1 MKELVTYKAP
11 GIETESEC
19 KDPSGLSKR
28 QLLFTISFP
37 LLFLFCVLL
46 TNIITGTLGPIV
58 SSNLFYSTIV
68 GFIVGLLVFIIFIP
82 KVLRIPRRITLRDYL
97 NTIGVNRIRPVSR
110 TLLIFIPC
118 FIIIMVSQVI
128 ASLTYNQFI
137 LGWEFNQFTNQLLN
151 HSRIVNEIGLSVLYS
166 FGCIFEEVVLR
177 GVILT
182 MFLKIYSKR
191 MAILGSA
198 ILFGYGHLLNLLNGP
213 FAYELVIF
221 VCAQIIWT
229 TIHGVLYGYMF
240 LITGNL
246 YANMLLHLSVNG
258 MGNCF
263 MYLPYAS
270 PETHAVLNIVFN
282 LGLISTLISFGWIF
296 LIAKYW
302 PLKVENRPNPP
313 VKMSALN

>member
-28 QLLFTISFP
+28 QILFIISFP

-46 TNIITGTLGPIV
+46 TNIITMTLGPIV

-82 KVLRIPRRITLRDYL
+82 KVLRIPRRITFRDYL
-97 NTIGVNRIRPVSR
+97 DMIGVNRIRPLSR

-118 FIIIMVSQVI
+118 FIITMISQVI
-128 ASLTYNQFI
+128 ASLIYNHFI
-137 LGWEFNQFTNQLLN
+137 LGLEFNQFTNQLLN
-151 HSRIVNEIGLSVLYS
+151 HTRIVNEIGFSVLYS
-166 FGCIFEEVVLR
+166 LGCIFEEVVLR

-182 MFLKIYSKR
+182 MLLKIYPKR
-191 MAILGSA
+191 TAILGSA

-213 FAYELVIF
+213 FTYELVIF

-282 LGLISTLISFGWIF
+282 LGLISTLISLGWIF